1 MKNLFL
7 ITFLSLFLF
16 NSSIANTNAN
26 NNENKNNLLA
36 TNINSAKIELIDNYL
51 ETIILNLVIKKIDL
65 KLNIL
70 QAYKNDNSKVK
81 SSFISKDSEFDSIDT
96 LQLYKSKLQ
105 QQLTTLNNSL
115 SLSSNN
121 FVKLHNAHNDLNT
134 TKLLNTHNFS
144 LQQDNSEII
153 AFVKNYQQILK
164 KQQQIHNILNKEIH
178 QGKRS
183 EFDIHFIKINE
194 LDNQIFLKKAAK
206 IYFIEKLKQQPTI
219 KNFDELNSYLINPI
233 DANIL
238 KF

>member
-16 NSSIANTNAN
+16 NSSIANTNVN
-26 NNENKNNLLA
+26 NNENNLLA

-115 SLSSNN
+115 FLSSNN

-153 AFVKNYQQILK
+153 
-164 KQQQIHNILNKEIH
+164 
-178 QGKRS
+178 G
-183 EFDIHFIKINE
+183 
-194 LDNQIFLKKAAK
+194 
-206 IYFIEKLKQQPTI
+206 EKLSANFEKATTNPQYI
-219 KNFDELNSYLINPI
+219 K
-233 DANIL
+233 
-238 KF
+238 

>member
-16 NSSIANTNAN
+16 NSSIANTNVN
-26 NNENKNNLLA
+26 NNENNLLA

-134 TKLLNTHNFS
+134 IKLLNTHNFS

-153 AFVKNYQQILK
+153 
-164 KQQQIHNILNKEIH
+164 
-178 QGKRS
+178 G
-183 EFDIHFIKINE
+183 
-194 LDNQIFLKKAAK
+194 
-206 IYFIEKLKQQPTI
+206 EKLSANFEKATTNPQHI
-219 KNFDELNSYLINPI
+219 K
-233 DANIL
+233 
-238 KF
+238 

>member
-16 NSSIANTNAN
+16 NSSIANTNVN
-26 NNENKNNLLA
+26 NNENNLLA

-121 FVKLHNAHNDLNT
+121 FVKLNNAYNDLNT

-164 KQQQIHNILNKEIH
+164 KQQQIHNILNK
-178 QGKRS
+178 
-183 EFDIHFIKINE
+183 
-194 LDNQIFLKKAAK
+194 
-206 IYFIEKLKQQPTI
+206 
-219 KNFDELNSYLINPI
+219 
-233 DANIL
+233 
-238 KF
+238 

>member
-16 NSSIANTNAN
+16 NSSIANTNVN
-26 NNENKNNLLA
+26 NNENNLLT

-81 SSFISKDSEFDSIDT
+81 SLFISKDSEFNSIDT

-105 QQLTTLNNSL
+105 QQLTTLND